1 MSYVYICILN
11 HVYLQHPEVPG
22 KIISTSLEAW
32 TVVLENCGVLRCCA
46 GVWCVLMHWSVCW
59 CTGVWCWIG
68 VWCVVLHWC
77 VLHWSVCCCTG
88 VWWELL
94 DSHEKLHALK
104 HTSLSRSGARYIMDF
119 NWLYAQNIQKSTHK
133 IQLVLP
139 LSNHVVSALYHQ
151 FLTVPIF
158 SKWHDMLI

>member
-46 GVWCVLMHWSVCW
+46 GVWCVLMHWYVLHWCVVHWSVCW
-59 CTGVWCWIG
+59 CTGVWWYI
-68 VWCVVLHWC
+68 
-77 VLHWSVCCCTG
+77 G

-104 HTSLSRSGARYIMDF
+104 HTSLSRSGARYHGF
-119 NWLYAQNIQKSTHK
+119 
-133 IQLVLP
+133 
-139 LSNHVVSALYHQ
+139 
-151 FLTVPIF
+151 
-158 SKWHDMLI
+158 